1 MANNLKRLNS
11 LIEFLKV
18 HKPITSLDNKSLS
31 LKKIENFAQEL
42 KIKRQEFLI
51 ENFKELKQKIKK
63 NYNKLRISSL
73 SLMQYDFHENS
84 HSKILQYLID
94 YNSFEGGAKILSQMI
109 AYASIP
115 VKEDL
120 CKKILKKSYTVYRE
134 HKISIGKMSG
144 RIDLF
149 ILDEKEKYV
158 IIIENKILAEIGE
171 TIDED
176 ENSIKVTQL
185 EKYEK
190 WCKETYPNYTRLYI
204 LLNYSNNASDTSLF
218 EKISYAQLYDSLTTD
233 LKFTDNI
240 LEDYLLLLNSLL
252 NPFSHDLSEIKKLAN
267 KIIEDE
273 NPEVTKLSLTDYYV
287 LKTIFYAK

>member
-1 MANNLKRLNS
+1 METLPNVINFLKSNKAIVLPKNNL
-11 LIEFLKV
+11 
-18 HKPITSLDNKSLS
+18 LS
-31 LKKIENFAQEL
+31 FKKIEDLTNEL
-42 KIKRQEFLI
+42 KILRKKFLT

-63 NYNKLRISSL
+63 NYEKLRISAL
-73 SLMQYDFHENS
+73 SLMEYDFHENS

-94 YNSFEGGAKILSQMI
+94 YNSFETGAKVLSQMI
-109 AYASIP
+109 AYSSIP

-120 CKKILKKSYTVYRE
+120 CKKIIKKSYSVYRE

-176 ENSIKVTQL
+176 DNSIKVKQL

-190 WCKETYPNYTRLYI
+190 WSRETYPNYTRLYI
-204 LLNYSNNASDTSLF
+204 LLNYSNNANDTSLF
-218 EKISYAQLYDSLTTD
+218 EKISYA
-233 LKFTDNI
+233 
-240 LEDYLLLLNSLL
+240 
-252 NPFSHDLSEIKKLAN
+252 
-267 KIIEDE
+267 
-273 NPEVTKLSLTDYYV
+273 
-287 LKTIFYAK
+287 

>member
-1 MANNLKRLNS
+1 METLPNVINFLKSNKATALPKNNLS
-11 LIEFLKV
+11 
-18 HKPITSLDNKSLS
+18 S
-31 LKKIENFAQEL
+31 LKKLEDLTTEL
-42 KIKRQEFLI
+42 KILRKKFLT

-63 NYNKLRISSL
+63 NYEKLRISAL
-73 SLMQYDFHENS
+73 SLMEYDFHENS

-94 YNSFEGGAKILSQMI
+94 YNSFESGAKILSQMI
-109 AYASIP
+109 AYTSIP

-120 CKKILKKSYTVYRE
+120 SKKIFKKSYTVYRE
-134 HKISIGKMSG
+134 HKISTGKMSG

-204 LLNYSNNASDTSLF
+204 LLNYSNNANDTSLF
-218 EKISYAQLYDSLTTD
+218 EKISYKQLYDSLTTD

-240 LEDYLLLLNSLL
+240 LEDYLLLLKSLL
-252 NPFSHDLSEIKKLAN
+252 NPIAHDLFEIKKLAN
-267 KIIEDE
+267 KIIENEDAE
-273 NPEVTKLSLTDYYV
+273 KITLTDYYT